1 MAFSGNSPTECAAP
15 LPGRFPFPDM
25 DEVLRLE
32 LNRAPNYAGLRI
44 PSYII
49 GWGFTYDTAKSLQT
63 CVVSG
68 REARSDVGAHQVAR
82 QTEPEILHA
91 SFIAMNAVA
100 G

>member
-25 DEVLRLE
+25 DGVLRLE

-68 REARSDVGAHQVAR
+68 RVARSDVGAHQVAR

-91 SFIAMNAVA
+91 SFVAMNAVA